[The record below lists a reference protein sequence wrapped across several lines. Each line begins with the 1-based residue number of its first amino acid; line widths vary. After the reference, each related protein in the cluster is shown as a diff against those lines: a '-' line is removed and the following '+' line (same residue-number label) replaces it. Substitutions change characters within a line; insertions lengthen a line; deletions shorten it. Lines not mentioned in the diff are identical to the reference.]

1 MLTAK
6 EARNKS
12 SQVKQTKLEEKL
24 QDIELEIER
33 AAKSGQ
39 NSVLIEGLGH
49 ETREEKE
56 LNNEIMA
63 TLSKNGYKVEYA
75 TWAIV
80 ARMLLTIRIRW

>member
-24 QDIELEIER
+24 QDIEFQIEC
-33 AAKSGQ
+33 ASKKGQ

-49 ETREEKE
+49 ETCEEKE

-63 TLSKNGYKVEYA
+63 TLTKNGYEVKYA

-80 ARMLLTIRIRW
+80 ARMLLTIRIEW

>member
-12 SQVKQTKLEEKL
+12 SQVKHTKLEEKL
-24 QDIELEIER
+24 QDIEIEIEQAIENGR
-33 AAKSGQ
+33 

-56 LNNEIMA
+56 RNDEIMA
-63 TLSKNGYKVEYA
+63 TLSKNGYRVKYA

-80 ARMLLTIRIRW
+80 ARMLLTIRIEW